1 MISAIYCFILFWY
14 IYIYFDITSLE
25 LSVLVESIVNP
36 YKMIAAGLGAEGSFS
51 AAFTADY
58 FLETSPNNFQLKFI
72 PGKKDRVSIAQ

>member
-1 MISAIYCFILFWY
+1 M
-14 IYIYFDITSLE
+14 
-25 LSVLVESIVNP
+25 LVESIVNP